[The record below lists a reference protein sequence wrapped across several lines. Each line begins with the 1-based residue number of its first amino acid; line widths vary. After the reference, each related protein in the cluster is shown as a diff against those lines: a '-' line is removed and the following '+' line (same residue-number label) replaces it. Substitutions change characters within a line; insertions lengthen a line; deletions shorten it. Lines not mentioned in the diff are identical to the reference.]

1 MKSHHTTTLHQF
13 TLLSKRSSTSF
24 EESSHKF
31 KKSLKKH
38 IYTFW
43 KDSSYSI
50 ISPILEIILCQSYI
64 GWKFRYYTTII
75 LHETDEL
82 QLLFSRHT
90 KLSSVTPCLW
100 MVFNFVIE
108 PFTTFFCFFYS
119 IQCIPTSLYSGKHVY
134 KLTTTCAKAK
144 NDVYLC
150 ARSFSLRM
158 MTEKKPISIINLLH
172 LNSASTNIC
181 LWNWF
186 HEKTKILWDFFE
198 WMMKVPVST

>member
-90 KLSSVTPCLW
+90 KLSSVTPTVPW
-100 MVFNFVIE
+100 KKE
-108 PFTTFFCFFYS
+108 
-119 IQCIPTSLYSGKHVY
+119 
-134 KLTTTCAKAK
+134 KL
-144 NDVYLC
+144 
-150 ARSFSLRM
+150 LR
-158 MTEKKPISIINLLH
+158 P
-172 LNSASTNIC
+172 NI
-181 LWNWF
+181 
-186 HEKTKILWDFFE
+186 KTKTCIHTTISSFLLNYKFSKKKIVSCIFCPPNMKNKKLPYVLLQLFRDAFE
-198 WMMKVPVST
+198 SLFMSLS

>member
-64 GWKFRYYTTII
+64 GWKFRYYTNLRIAAFIFKTYKII
-75 LHETDEL
+75 ISDTLLVNGL
-82 QLLFSRHT
+82 QLCNWALYD
-90 KLSSVTPCLW
+90 L
-100 MVFNFVIE
+100 
-108 PFTTFFCFFYS
+108 FFCFFYS

-158 MTEKKPISIINLLH
+158 MTEKTQYLL
-172 LNSASTNIC
+172 
-181 LWNWF
+181 
-186 HEKTKILWDFFE
+186 
-198 WMMKVPVST
+198 

>member
-134 KLTTTCAKAK
+134 KLTVQKPKMTCICVR
-144 NDVYLC
+144 D
-150 ARSFSLRM
+150 RSV
-158 MTEKKPISIINLLH
+158 
-172 LNSASTNIC
+172 
-181 LWNWF
+181 W
-186 HEKTKILWDFFE
+186 
-198 WMMKVPVST
+198 